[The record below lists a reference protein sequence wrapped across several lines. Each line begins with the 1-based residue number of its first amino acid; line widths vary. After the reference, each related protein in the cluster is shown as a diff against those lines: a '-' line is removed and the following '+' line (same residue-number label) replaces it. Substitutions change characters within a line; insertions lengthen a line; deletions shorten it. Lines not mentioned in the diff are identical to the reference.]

1 MAKIIWTD
9 KASGWMEKIYNYIAA
24 DKPLAADRLI
34 EEIYQ
39 KAELLREFPEM
50 GYRLPPYRRKNIRV
64 LLYGHYRIL
73 YEIEQN
79 GDINIL
85 SVLHGALD
93 LKKHFFPTLSKK

>member
-9 KASGWMEKIYNYIAA
+9 KASGWMKRIFHYIAD
-24 DKPLAADRLI
+24 DKPFAAQKLI
-34 EEIYQ
+34 DEVYQ
-39 KAELLREFPEM
+39 KAESLREFPEM
-50 GYRLPPYRRKNIRV
+50 GYRLPSYRKKNIRT

-93 LKKHFFPTLSKK
+93 LKKHFFPK

>member
-1 MAKIIWTD
+1 MAKIIWTA
-9 KASGWMEKIYNYIAA
+9 KASDWMEKIYHYVVA
-24 DKPLAADRLI
+24 DKPLAAGKLI

-39 KAELLREFPEM
+39 KAKLLHEFPEM
-50 GYRLPPYRRKNIRV
+50 GQRLPAYRKKNIRV

-73 YEIEQN
+73 YEIESN

-93 LKKHFFPTLSKK
+93 LKKHFFLK

>member
-1 MAKIIWTD
+1 MAKIIWTH
-9 KASGWMEKIYNYIAA
+9 KASDWLEKIYQYVAK
-24 DKPLAADRLI
+24 DKPLAARKLI

-39 KAELLREFPEM
+39 KAELLQEFPEM
-50 GYRLPPYRRKNIRV
+50 GYRLSTYRKKNIRV

-73 YEIEQN
+73 YEIEQD

-93 LKKHFFPTLSKK
+93 LKKHFFLK